1 MLCHYYYRRDFPF
14 LCPLSQE
21 ESPELKNASE
31 EVAQLFRA
39 KSGSSASSP
48 ESTPDTTT
56 LRQELRDTKDS
67 LAKANEV
74 GVALQHVSHAY
85 LPSLCLA
92 GDCRPEEQNG
102 RVNEKIG

>member
-1 MLCHYYYRRDFPF
+1 MPLLLQKGLP
-14 LCPLSQE
+14 LPLPLSQE

-74 GVALQHVSHAY
+74 GVACNMVSHITF
-85 LPSLCLA
+85 LPSLW
-92 GDCRPEEQNG
+92 
-102 RVNEKIG
+102 